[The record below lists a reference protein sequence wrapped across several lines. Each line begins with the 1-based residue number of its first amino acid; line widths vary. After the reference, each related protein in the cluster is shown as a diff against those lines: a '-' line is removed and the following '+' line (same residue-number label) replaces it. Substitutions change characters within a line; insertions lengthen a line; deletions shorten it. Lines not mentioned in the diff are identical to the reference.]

1 MKVVGIQRAECFSP
15 NSVEND
21 KVILLMVLERFRGVM
36 IPEMNLTIDCL
47 QDADVILNMGR
58 ASKTLELLKSDSL
71 GNALIINPAKGV
83 EQCRRGN
90 LHRLMRQF
98 NIPSPPENGNN
109 GYWVKRGDTSAQSK
123 EDVRY
128 CRDKQELE
136 EVKEAFANRGIKDIV
151 VQAHINGDLIKFYG
165 IDGAD
170 FFKIYYPGDDGIS
183 KFGDELINGK
193 PRHIY
198 FECGVLKNTAEQLAR
213 VVSTP
218 IYGGDAIVNDD
229 GDYFIIDFNDW
240 PSFSR
245 CREEAAS
252 AIANYVMK
260 YDGR

>member
-1 MKVVGIQRAECFSP
+1 M
-15 NSVEND
+15 
-21 KVILLMVLERFRGVM
+21 
-36 IPEMNLTIDCL
+36 
-47 QDADVILNMGR
+47 
-58 ASKTLELLKSDSL
+58 
-71 GNALIINPAKGV
+71 
-83 EQCRRGN
+83 
-90 LHRLMRQF
+90 
-98 NIPSPPENGNN
+98 
-109 GYWVKRGDTSAQSK
+109 KRGDASAQSK

-136 EVKEAFANRGIKDIV
+136 EVKKAFANKGIKDIV

-198 FECGVLKNTAEQLAR
+198 FECEELKNAAGQLAR